1 MSRSIYKIKH
11 KLINKSF
18 SADNV
23 RIADDFYL
31 VSCLNSFSVI
41 ARRDEGS
48 RLVHGDNLC
57 ELIDV
62 RDRSELKKFM
72 YNDSGLPLVLRT
84 DIGTAIINKHLLP
97 STLLLSVSFI
107 CDEEDTD
114 VSDLILQKRAD
125 SVILPEYYTPSEKA
139 IKHQRELINRVDNVL
154 YNYKASI
161 QDAYIPIDRAPRI
174 TVEKLYNTIEGIS
187 RFCGTSVDVTM
198 HAELI
203 CQDIFDLAAFKSFLL
218 AMLMLARQEALC
230 RGADV
235 EVTCMGRDVA
245 VTVSFDA
252 FNRDRTKHPEIE
264 YFFDFADRNNM
275 HFENLSKD
283 GRICVRFCPSRRDWN
298 LIDLRAYIDFDWDS

>member
-1 MSRSIYKIKH
+1 MAKTIYKIKH
-11 KLINKSF
+11 KIIGKSF
-18 SADNV
+18 SADDV
-23 RIADDFYL
+23 RLVDDFYL

-48 RLVHGDNLC
+48 RLVHGDNFC

-72 YNDSGLPLVLRT
+72 YNDSELPLVLRT
-84 DIGTAIINKHLLP
+84 DTGTAIINKHLLS

-107 CDEEDTD
+107 CDEEATEI
-114 VSDLILQKRAD
+114 SDIILQKRAD
-125 SVILPEYYTPSEKA
+125 SVVIPEYYLPSGDA
-139 IKHQRELINRVDNVL
+139 IKHQRELISRVDNVL
-154 YNYKASI
+154 YNYKTSV
-161 QDAYIPIDRAPRI
+161 QDTYIPIDRAPRI
-174 TVEKLYNTIEGIS
+174 TVEKLYNAIESIS

-198 HAELI
+198 YAEMI
-203 CQDIFDLAAFKSFLL
+203 CQDIFDPSAFKAFLL
-218 AMLMLARQEALC
+218 SMLMLARREALC
-230 RGADV
+230 RSADV
-235 EVTCMGRDVA
+235 EITCMGRDVA

-283 GRICVRFCPSRRDWN
+283 GRISVKFCPSRRDWN